1 MLGNTVGQSLARG
14 LGNQGRHDRLLG
26 GKYTLFIPTHDAMG
40 REKRTTQP
48 TLGVREG
55 FLEEMV
61 LKLVSKNIWQFERRK
76 RFQGEGTA

>member
-1 MLGNTVGQSLARG
+1 
-14 LGNQGRHDRLLG
+14 
-26 GKYTLFIPTHDAMG
+26 MG

-61 LKLVSKNIWQFERRK
+61 LKLVSKTIWQFERRK
-76 RFQGEGTA
+76 RFQGEGTAQERERI